1 MPTYTLAAIPA
12 ASHGS
17 LISCSSPD
25 RYRQTPIEA
34 ADLAEIRVA
43 VAAYG
48 AHLHDDSPEAS
59 FLVSVTPERGSD
71 HPEGFCDA
79 RWKGSLGTEQWIR
92 VIPEETPFKAYLA
105 EVEAML
111 AREVRS

>member
-25 RYRQTPIEA
+25 RYRQKRIEA
-34 ADLAEIRVA
+34 ADLAGIRAA
-43 VAAYG
+43 VAEYG
-48 AHLHDDSPEAS
+48 ARLHDDYPDAS

-79 RWKGSLGTEQWIR
+79 RWKGSLGTEHWIR
-92 VIPEETPFKAYLA
+92 VIPEETPFKAYLTQ
-105 EVEAML
+105 VEAML
-111 AREVRS
+111 AHEVRS

>member
-34 ADLAEIRVA
+34 VDLAGIRAA
-43 VAAYG
+43 VAEYG
-48 AHLHDDSPEAS
+48 TRLRGDDPEAS
-59 FLVSVTPERGSD
+59 FLVSVTPGRGSD
-71 HPEGFCDA
+71 HPEGFCEA

-92 VIPEETPFKAYLA
+92 MIPEETPFKAYLSKVA
-105 EVEAML
+105 VML

>member
-34 ADLAEIRVA
+34 VDLAGIRAA
-43 VAAYG
+43 VAEYG
-48 AHLHDDSPEAS
+48 TRLRGDYPEAS

-71 HPEGFCDA
+71 HPEGFCEA
-79 RWKGSLGTEQWIR
+79 RWKGSLGTEHWIR
-92 VIPEETPFKAYLA
+92 VIPENTPFRAYLT
-105 EVEAML
+105 EVEVML